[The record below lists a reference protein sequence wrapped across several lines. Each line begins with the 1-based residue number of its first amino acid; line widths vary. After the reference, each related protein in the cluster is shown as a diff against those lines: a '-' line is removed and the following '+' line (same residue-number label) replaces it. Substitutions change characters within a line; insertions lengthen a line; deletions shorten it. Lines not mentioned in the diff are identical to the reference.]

1 MTNGPGDFVEQHRR
15 AGALLNGVHIGDN
28 NAETERRKAALYVA
42 TQASDPEERLE
53 LLRMLGLAPPGF
65 EWVGQHNR
73 RKVEL

>member
-42 TQASDPEERLE
+42 TQASDP
-53 LLRMLGLAPPGF
+53 PGF